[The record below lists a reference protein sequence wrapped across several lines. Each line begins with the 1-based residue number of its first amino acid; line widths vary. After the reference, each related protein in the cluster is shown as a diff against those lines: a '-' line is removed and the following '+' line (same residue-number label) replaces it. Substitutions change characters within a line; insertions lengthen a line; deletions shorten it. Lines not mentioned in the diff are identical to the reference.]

1 MDDIKAVETL
11 SGSISAECTMVG
23 NASSAGGLTGKMSCA
38 CGLTGKMPVVITK
51 VPYWETSNS
60 SNGMTAYIDKE
71 V

>member
-11 SGSISAECTMVG
+11 SGFISAECTLVG
-23 NASSAGGLTGKMSCA
+23 NVSCTGELTGKMSCT
-38 CGLTGKMPVVITK
+38 GELTGKMSVAITK

-60 SNGMTAYIDKE
+60 SNGMTAYIAKG